1 MSAENDLREA
11 YREWR
16 RLAQAEG
23 EAIRAAN
30 WSLLSACQKALSLL
44 REQITSL
51 LPKVQQE
58 WTEAQVDK
66 AARQEE
72 INQIIRGLI
81 EIARRNQILL
91 RGLREAARAK
101 LETLSETGK
110 NLKQLRRSYGQTS
123 LSTWQSFS

>member
-1 MSAENDLREA
+1 MSAESDLREA

-30 WSLLSACQKALSLL
+30 WSLLSACQKALGLL
-44 REQITSL
+44 REQITGL
-51 LPKVQQE
+51 LPRVQQE

-72 INQIIRGLI
+72 INQILRGLI

-91 RGLREAARAK
+91 SGMREAARVK
-101 LETLSETGK
+101 LETLGEAAK

>member
-1 MSAENDLREA
+1 MSAESDLREA

-23 EAIRAAN
+23 QAIRAAN
-30 WSLLSACQKALSLL
+30 WSLLSACQKALALL
-44 REQITSL
+44 REHITTL

-58 WTEAQVDK
+58 WTEA
-66 AARQEE
+66 RQEE
-72 INQIIRGLI
+72 INDILRGLI
-81 EIARRNQILL
+81 DLARRNQILL
-91 RGLREAARAK
+91 RGLREAAQAK
-101 LETLSETGK
+101 LLTLNEAGK

>member
-1 MSAENDLREA
+1 MSAEADLREA

-30 WSLLSACQKALSLL
+30 WSLLSACQKALGLL
-44 REQITSL
+44 REQITEL
-51 LPKVQQE
+51 VPKVQQE
-58 WTEAQVDK
+58 WTEAQVDR

-72 INQIIRGLI
+72 INEIIRGLI
-81 EIARRNQILL
+81 EIARRNQTLL

-101 LETLSETGK
+101 LETLNEAGK
-110 NLKQLRRSYGQTS
+110 NLRQLRRSYGQTS

>member
-1 MSAENDLREA
+1 MSAERELREA

-91 RGLREAARAK
+91 RGLREAAQAK
-101 LETLSETGK
+101 LLTLNEAGK
-110 NLKQLRRSYGQTS
+110 KLKQLRRSYGQTS